1 VLNVLGVWWGL
12 PGHWAPIELL
22 PEYVVDALSHH
33 FSNGWFDAYPPLQY
47 YVLAIVTSPFLLLSR
62 IGRVPFDRVYTFVV
76 LLYRLVS
83 VAAAAGTVAAVCAAG
98 TRAFGRREGLWAA
111 GFMALTTPFVYYAKT
126 ANVDVPYLF
135 WFALSLVWYLRV
147 LQGGTIREYMW
158 FAVCATCSVC
168 TKDQAYGLYVVMPIP
183 IVVEIWSANRR
194 SGDPR
199 ALLHAVTDRRIW
211 IAALTSAV
219 LFVTIHNIVFNLEG
233 FRQHLA
239 FLTGS
244 GSVPFRVFEPT
255 FAGRLQLLQLTL
267 DLTEQALGWPFT
279 AAIVCGMAIAISRPA
294 SRRVSI
300 WLLLPIVSYYLT
312 FIDVIVYNYDRF
324 MLPVCLILALF
335 GGVAM
340 EALMASRVVRDSR
353 SWRDWRSWRVGL
365 AAGVFA
371 YTLLYTGAVDYLM
384 IRDARYHVE
393 RWLRTTIGAGQVVG
407 TSGQR
412 EYIPTLD
419 GFAHT
424 DVPDLASL
432 ASVHPAYMLFN
443 ADYARAVPRD
453 SDWGRLIA
461 GLQHG
466 TAGYQLVGTFREA
479 LPWGWLPGMHRDL
492 TGPRRERV
500 VFTTLRNI
508 NPTIEVFAP
517 VAR

>member
-1 VLNVLGVWWGL
+1 MLNVLGVWWGL
-12 PGHWAPIELL
+12 PGKWAPIELL
-22 PEYVVDALSHH
+22 PEYVVGAMSQH

-47 YVLAIVTSPFLLLSR
+47 YVLSIVTSPFLLLSSTD
-62 IGRVPFDRVYTFVV
+62 RVPFDRAYTFVV
-76 LLYRLVS
+76 LVYRLVS
-83 VAAAAGTVAAVCAAG
+83 VAAAAGIVAAAYAAG
-98 TRAFGRREGLWAA
+98 SRAFGRREGLWAA

-147 LQGGTIREYMW
+147 LQSGTRREYLW
-158 FAVCATCSVC
+158 FAVFATCAVC
-168 TKDQAYGLYVVMPIP
+168 TKDQAYGLYLLMPVP
-183 IVVEIWSANRR
+183 IVVEIWLANRR
-194 SGDPR
+194 RGDSR
-199 ALLHAVTDRRIW
+199 ALLHALTDRRIW
-211 IAALTSAV
+211 IAAITSAV
-219 LFVTIHNIVFNLEG
+219 LFAAIHNIVFNPGG

-239 FLTGS
+239 FITGS

-267 DLTEQALGWPFT
+267 DLTEQSLGWPFT
-279 AAIVCGMAIAISRPA
+279 IAILCGVAIALARPA
-294 SRRVSI
+294 TRRVSI
-300 WLLLPIVSYYLT
+300 WLLVPLVSYYLT

-324 MLPVCLILALF
+324 MLPVCLVLALF

-340 EALMASRVVRDSR
+340 EALAAH
-353 SWRDWRSWRVGL
+353 RDWRSWRVGL
-365 AAGVFA
+365 AAAVFA
-371 YTLLYTGAVDYLM
+371 YTLLYAGAVDYLM
-384 IRDARYHVE
+384 IRDSRYRVE
-393 RWLRTTIGAGQVVG
+393 RWLRANIGASQGVG

-419 GFAHT
+419 GFIHT

-453 SDWGRLIA
+453 SDWGHLIA
-461 GLQHG
+461 ALQHE
-466 TAGYQLVGTFREA
+466 TAGYRLVATFREP
-479 LPWGWLPGMHRDL
+479 LPWGWLPGLHRDL

-500 VFTTLRNI
+500 VFTTIRNI

-517 VAR
+517 IAR